1 MSEVTDH
8 TFIFLYMTIETP
20 TIGEILKQEFLDP
33 LNITPY
39 RLAKELHVA
48 TSTILDILH
57 DRRKLSVE
65 MALRVRHSLAIP
77 QSFGSTSRTSSISVK
92 NVQSL
97 PLSSLKYTRGHDL
110 GTGLQDFLGLTG

>member
-1 MSEVTDH
+1 MSDMSEVTDH

-65 MALRVRHSLAIP
+65 MALRLSAFFGNSSKFWLNLQNELDLREERAKLAPELAQIHP
-77 QSFGSTSRTSSISVK
+77 RA
-92 NVQSL
+92 
-97 PLSSLKYTRGHDL
+97 
-110 GTGLQDFLGLTG
+110 